1 MDLLLNIILLLV
13 GFALLIKGADFFV
26 EGASYVAKA
35 LKVPTIIVGLTIV
48 SIGTS
53 APEVAVSISA
63 AAKGEN
69 AMAISNVIGSNLF
82 NLLVVL
88 GACALIKP
96 ISVSKDVV
104 KRDFPFS
111 ILLVFILLAAVVDKF
126 NPLSDVEYTG
136 GYIGALGRKAG
147 ILFLILLVAFVIVL
161 IVSAMQSRKNSED
174 EPFKKMNRML
184 CAIFIIGGAAAIV
197 YGGDL
202 VVDNAKEIAIRFG
215 MSETLVGLTIVALGT
230 SLPELVTSIVASR
243 KGANDMAVGNV
254 VGSNIFNILLVLGT
268 SITISP
274 MLVLTTSAIDL
285 AILAIV
291 SIITYVFVVT
301 KGRLQR
307 LEGLVM
313 ILMYAAYMVYACIR

>member
-1 MDLLLNIILLLV
+1 MDLLLNVVLLLV
-13 GFALLIKGADFFV
+13 GFVLLIKGADYFV

-53 APEVAVSISA
+53 APELAVSISA

-96 ISVSKDVV
+96 IHVAKDVV

-111 ILLVFILLAAVVDKF
+111 IILVLILLLSVADRY
-126 NPLSDVEYTG
+126 NPLCKAEYTG
-136 GYIGALGRKAG
+136 DYVGTLGRKAG
-147 ILFLILLVAFVIVL
+147 ILFLILLVAFIIVL
-161 IVSAMQSRKNSED
+161 VVSAMKSRKNSED
-174 EPFKKMNRML
+174 EPFEKMNKLL
-184 CAIFIIGGAAAIV
+184 CAVFIFGGAAAIV
-197 YGGDL
+197 YGGDV
-202 VVDNAKEIAIRFG
+202 VVDNAKAIAIKFG
-215 MSETLVGLTIVALGT
+215 MSETLVGLTIVAIGT
-230 SLPELVTSIVASR
+230 SLPELVTSLVASK

-254 VGSNIFNILLVLGT
+254 VGSNIFNILLVLGA

-285 AILAIV
+285 LILAIV
-291 SIITYVFVVT
+291 SIISYIVVVT
-301 KGRLQR
+301 KNEIGR
-307 LEGLVM
+307 LEGFIMVM
-313 ILMYAAYMVYACIR
+313 MYAVYMVYACIR